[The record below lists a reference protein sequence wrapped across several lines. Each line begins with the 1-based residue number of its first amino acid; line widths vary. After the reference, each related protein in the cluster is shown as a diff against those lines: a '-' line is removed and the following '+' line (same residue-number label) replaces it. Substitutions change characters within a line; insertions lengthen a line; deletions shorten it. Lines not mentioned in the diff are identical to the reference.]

1 MRPVQRAS
9 HPSIRHPWGQD
20 RRLRKRAD
28 FQVLLSEGK
37 SWANRLLVLKARPNG
52 MSTSRVGFSISKRVG
67 NAVIRNR
74 VKRRLREVVRQA
86 DLQDGW
92 DLVFIA
98 RGPAAQADF
107 SQAQGAAYELLRR
120 ARVLCDDRKE
130 SE

>member
-1 MRPVQRAS
+1 
-9 HPSIRHPWGQD
+9 
-20 RRLRKRAD
+20 
-28 FQVLLSEGK
+28 
-37 SWANRLLVLKARPNG
+37 